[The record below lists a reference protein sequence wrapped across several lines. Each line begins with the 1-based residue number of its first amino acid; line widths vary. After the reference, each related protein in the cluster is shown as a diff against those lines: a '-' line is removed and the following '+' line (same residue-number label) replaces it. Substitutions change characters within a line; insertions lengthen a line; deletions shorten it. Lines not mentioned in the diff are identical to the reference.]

1 MMPKMKSKK
10 AMTKRFKKTGT
21 GKVKYKRAFKS
32 HIMNKKSPKRVR
44 QLRKK
49 GLVHKTDLKKILIG
63 LQN

>member
-1 MMPKMKSKK
+1 MPKMKSKK

-21 GKVKYKRAFKS
+21 GKVKHKRAFKS
-32 HIMNKKSPKRVR
+32 HIMNKKSAKRVR

-49 GLVHKTDLKKILIG
+49 GLVHGTDLKKILIG

>member
-1 MMPKMKSKK
+1 MPKMKSKK

-21 GKVKYKRAFKS
+21 GKVKYKHAFKS
-32 HIMNKKSPKRVR
+32 HIMNRKSPKRVR

-49 GLVHKTDLKKILIG
+49 GLVSSTDLKKILIG

>member
-1 MMPKMKSKK
+1 MPKMKSKK

-21 GKVKYKRAFKS
+21 GKVKFKHAFKS
-32 HIMNKKSPKRVR
+32 HIMNRKSPKRVR

-49 GLVHKTDLKKILIG
+49 GLVKSTDLKKILIG